1 MFGFA
6 RFKND
11 EYTLYLRL
19 FGFARLSLV
28 WCVGSLALRTK
39 NIHCIYVCLGSHV
52 CMDIAFSVCL
62 GSHALRT
69 KNIHCICDCLGSHA
83 SIFIVCNTMY

>member
-1 MFGFA
+1 MQRDFWYQWYDWYQW
-6 RFKND
+6 N
-11 EYTLYLRL
+11 YTLSIGVPL
-19 FGFARLSLV
+19 F
-28 WCVGSLALRTK
+28 
-39 NIHCIYVCLGSHV
+39 CICVCLGWHV

-83 SIFIVCNTMY
+83 SIFIVCKTLY